1 MLYPKIL
8 RHRKTNIATFNWDNK
23 TPASSKHGKTN
34 NLVRIVLFNEK
45 LLETFTAP
53 KSENREEGVIS
64 ITIPESWLIADV
76 HFWLFLRSQNLK
88 DKSDS
93 IYIKLIDDIAYFDGL
108 AVLNKYLSKGLI
120 HQYRQ
125 QLL

>member
-1 MLYPKIL
+1 MCKLPDCIFRVYRPEFPHHHL
-8 RHRKTNIATFNWDNK
+8 N
-23 TPASSKHGKTN
+23 TPSLPPS
-34 NLVRIVLFNEK
+34 LFNEK